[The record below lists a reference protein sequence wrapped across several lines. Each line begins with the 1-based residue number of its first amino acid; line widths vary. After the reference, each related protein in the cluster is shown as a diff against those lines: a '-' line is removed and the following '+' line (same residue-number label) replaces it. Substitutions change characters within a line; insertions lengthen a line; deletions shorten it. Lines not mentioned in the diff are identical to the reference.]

1 MADELDDPNPTSPTR
16 PTRPTRPTIYD
27 VARASGVAP
36 STVSRTFSRPGRVN
50 VETADRI
57 RRVAAE
63 LGYRTK
69 QVARTSLSGA
79 RTALLAVV
87 VPDVPDRFFHEIL
100 EGAKEAANAAEHT
113 MIIVDAQR
121 SAVTERAALDR
132 LVPVVDG
139 VILAGSTLPDS
150 SIRVIARQRPTVV
163 VNRAMTDVASVLTD
177 SSGGIRQAVAHLAAL
192 GHRELTYLAGP
203 SASWTDGTRWRTLRA
218 TTRQL
223 GLRARRIGPNAP
235 TQAGGLAAAS
245 TFTDQVTSGV
255 IAFNDF
261 IAVGFM
267 RGLAD
272 LGMRVP
278 DDADVVGFDNTL
290 AGWSK
295 PPLTTLASPLRHL
308 GSQAVRMVLQQQAD
322 QRGQARTDD
331 VLRPT
336 HLPAQLVV
344 RSSTAPA
351 RSESNPTAPAR
362 ERAA

>member
-1 MADELDDPNPTSPTR
+1 MPREPTSPTS
-16 PTRPTRPTIYD
+16 PTSPTIYD
-27 VARASGVAP
+27 VARVSGVAP
-36 STVSRTFSRPGRVN
+36 STVSRTFSRPGRVT

-69 QVARTSLSGA
+69 QVARATLPGTK
-79 RTALLAVV
+79 TALLAVV

-100 EGAKEAANAAEHT
+100 EGAKEAANAAQHT
-113 MIIVDAQR
+113 LLVVDAQR
-121 SAVTERAALDR
+121 SAATERAALDR

-139 VILAGSTLPDS
+139 MILAASTLPDS

-163 VNRAMTDVASVLTD
+163 INRAMTDVASVVTD
-177 SSGGIRQAVAHLAAL
+177 SADGIRQAVAHLSAL

-203 SASWTDGTRWRTLRA
+203 SASWADGTRWRAFRA
-218 TTRQL
+218 ACQQH
-223 GLRARRIGPNAP
+223 GMRARRIGPNAP
-235 TQAGGLAAAS
+235 TQAGGLAAAH
-245 TFTDQVTSGV
+245 TFSDQATSGV

-267 RGLAD
+267 RGLAE
-272 LGMRVP
+272 LGVRVP
-278 DDADVVGFDNTL
+278 DDVSVVGFDNTL

-308 GSQAVRMVLQQQAD
+308 GGQAVRMVLQQQQAE
-322 QRGQARTDD
+322 QRGNARTAD
-331 VLRPT
+331 VLRAT
-336 HLPAQLVV
+336 QLPAQLVV

-351 RSESNPTAPAR
+351 PSTSGTAVP
-362 ERAA
+362 ERDHAA